1 MNCAPLLKAIL
12 IISVILLIKFGA
24 YLISPIFSLLSSY
37 LSLDTIDSNTNIL
50 KKYYIIV
57 FVFCYLDYLIK
68 IVFYI

>member
-37 LSLDTIDSNTNIL
+37 LSFDTIDSNTNIL
-50 KKYYIIV
+50 KKILYNSVCI
-57 FVFCYLDYLIK
+57 LLS
-68 IVFYI
+68 